1 MLSTG
6 IRKISIASI
15 LILFLQLC
23 VLPSQVFAAEDSKT
37 KVNRLVAYL
46 DKSNRLND
54 QWLSSLETLDA
65 IWSALDDANAEK
77 DFAALPRLEKRLSDA
92 RKNLTVQ
99 NVTLQELLAAESTEC
114 QKPGGGS
121 SSDSDVEDAC
131 AEFNDANR
139 AVVDAKKMGEEVLV
153 QIDSKLATLSKA
165 AAAAKS
171 PAEKEPTPKATV
183 KPTPKATDKPTP
195 TPTPTPKATVK
206 PTPKA
211 TIKVTVNKVI
221 CRKGSTAKSF
231 DAKACPYG
239 WVKK

>member
-54 QWLSSLETLDA
+54 LWLSSLDNLDA

-77 DFAALPRLEKRLSDA
+77 DFAALPRLEKRISDA

-99 NVTLQELLAAESTEC
+99 NVTLKELLAAESTEC

-195 TPTPTPKATVK
+195 KATVK

-221 CRKGSTAKSF
+221 CRKGPTSKSF

>member
-54 QWLSSLETLDA
+54 LWLSSLDNLDA

-77 DFAALPRLEKRLSDA
+77 DFAALPRLEKRISDA

-131 AEFNDANR
+131 AEFNDTNR

-153 QIDSKLATLSKA
+153 QIDSKFVVLSKA
-165 AAAAKS
+165 AAAAKN
-171 PAEKEPTPKATV
+171 ATEKGPTPKTTA
-183 KPTPKATDKPTP
+183 KP

-211 TIKVTVNKVI
+211 TIKVTVKKVI
-221 CRKGSTAKSF
+221 CRKGSTSKSF

>member
-54 QWLSSLETLDA
+54 LWLSSLDNLDA

-77 DFAALPRLEKRLSDA
+77 DFAALPRLEKRISDA

-99 NVTLQELLAAESTEC
+99 NVTLKELLAAESTEC

-153 QIDSKLATLSKA
+153 QIDSKFVVLSKA
-165 AAAAKS
+165 AAAAKN
-171 PAEKEPTPKATV
+171 ATEKGPTPKTTA
-183 KPTPKATDKPTP
+183 K
-195 TPTPTPKATVK
+195 PTPTPKATVK

-211 TIKVTVNKVI
+211 TIKVTVKKVI
-221 CRKGSTAKSF
+221 CRKGSTSKSF

>member
-54 QWLSSLETLDA
+54 LWLSSLDNLDA

-77 DFAALPRLEKRLSDA
+77 DFAALPRLEKRISDA

-153 QIDSKLATLSKA
+153 QIDSKFVVLSKA
-165 AAAAKS
+165 AAAAKN
-171 PAEKEPTPKATV
+171 ATEKGPTPKTTA
-183 KPTPKATDKPTP
+183 KPTP
-195 TPTPTPKATVK
+195 TPTPKTTVK

-211 TIKVTVNKVI
+211 TIKVTVKKVI
-221 CRKGSTAKSF
+221 CRKGSTSKSF

>member
-1 MLSTG
+1 MFSTG

-65 IWSALDDANAEK
+65 ILSALDDANAEK
-77 DFAALPRLEKRLSDA
+77 DFAALPRLEKRISDA

-99 NVTLQELLAAESTEC
+99 NVTLKELLAAESTEC

-121 SSDSDVEDAC
+121 SSDFDVEDAC

-139 AVVDAKKMGEEVLV
+139 AVVDAKKSGEEVLAL
-153 QIDSKLATLSKA
+153 IDPKLVALSKA

-183 KPTPKATDKPTP
+183 KPTSKATAKPT
-195 TPTPTPKATVK
+195 

-211 TIKVTVNKVI
+211 TIKVTVNKVV

>member
-1 MLSTG
+1 MFSTG

-65 IWSALDDANAEK
+65 ILSALDDANAEK
-77 DFAALPRLEKRLSDA
+77 DFAALPGLEKRISDA

-99 NVTLQELLAAESTEC
+99 NVTLKELLAAESTEC

-139 AVVDAKKMGEEVLV
+139 AVVDAKKSGEEVLAL
-153 QIDSKLATLSKA
+153 IDPKLVALSKA

-195 TPTPTPKATVK
+195 TPTPKATVK

-221 CRKGSTAKSF
+221 CRKGSTTKSF